1 MTTALACEGLSAGFG
16 DHLVLREV
24 SLSVPAG
31 GITTVIGPSGCGK
44 STLLRCFN
52 RMNDHLPGFFLKGQ
66 VRVLGR
72 DVYDPNWSVDN
83 LRLAVGMVFQRP
95 SPFPMSIADNVLF
108 GPRLVG
114 VRQKEELKIIL
125 EEALRSA
132 HLWDE
137 VKDKLQAPAWALS
150 GGQQQRLCIARA
162 LACRPQVLL
171 LDEPSSALDP
181 IATARL
187 EETVLDLSRQM
198 TVLWVTHDLQQA
210 GRVSN
215 WVAFLYLGKLI
226 EEGPTA
232 EVFSNPRQ
240 ELTEQYLGGRFG

>member
-1 MTTALACEGLSAGFG
+1 MSTALACEGLSAGFG
-16 DHLVLREV
+16 DHLVLQEI
-24 SLSVPAG
+24 SFSVTAG
-31 GITTVIGPSGCGK
+31 GITTIIGPSGCGK

-66 VRVLGR
+66 VWALGR
-72 DVYDPNWSVDN
+72 EVYDPNWSVDN

-108 GPRLVG
+108 GPRLIG
-114 VRQKEELKIIL
+114 IRQKGELKLIL
-125 EEALRSA
+125 EQALRSA
-132 HLWDE
+132 HLWEE
-137 VKDKLQAPAWALS
+137 VKDKLQTPAWALS

-187 EETVLDLSRQM
+187 EETVLDLSQKV

-210 GRVSN
+210 GRVSSR
-215 WVAFLYLGKLI
+215 VAFLYLGKLI

-232 EVFSNPRQ
+232 EVFSNPKQ

>member
-66 VRVLGR
+66 VRALGR
-72 DVYDPNWSVDN
+72 DVYEPNWSVDN

-187 EETVLDLSRQM
+187 EETVLDLARRI

>member
-1 MTTALACEGLSAGFG
+1 MALACERLSAGFG
-16 DHLVLREV
+16 DQLVLREI

-31 GITTVIGPSGCGK
+31 GITAIIGPSGCGK

-52 RMNDHLPGFFLKGQ
+52 RMNDHLPGFFLEGQ
-66 VRVLGR
+66 VRALGR

-95 SPFPMSIADNVLF
+95 SPFPMSIAENVLF

-125 EEALRSA
+125 EQALRSA
-132 HLWDE
+132 HLWEE

-187 EETVLDLSRQM
+187 EETVLDLSSQI

-210 GRVSN
+210 GRVSRR
-215 WVAFLYLGKLI
+215 VAFLYLGKLI

-232 EVFSNPRQ
+232 EVFSNPKQ

>member
-1 MTTALACEGLSAGFG
+1 MTTALTCEGLTAGFG

-66 VRVLGR
+66 VRALGR

-108 GPRLVG
+108 GPRLIG

-162 LACRPQVLL
+162 LACHPQVLL

-187 EETVLDLSRQM
+187 EETVLDLARRI

-210 GRVSN
+210 GRVSSR
-215 WVAFLYLGKLI
+215 VAFLYLGKLI

-232 EVFSNPRQ
+232 EVFSNPKQ

>member
-16 DHLVLREV
+16 DHLVLREI

-66 VRVLGR
+66 VRALGR
-72 DVYDPNWSVDN
+72 DVYEPNWSVDN

-187 EETVLDLSRQM
+187 EETVLDLACRI

-215 WVAFLYLGKLI
+215 WVVFLYLGKLI

>member
-198 TVLWVTHDLQQA
+198 TALWVTHDLQQA

-240 ELTEQYLGGRFG
+240 ELTEQYLRGRFG